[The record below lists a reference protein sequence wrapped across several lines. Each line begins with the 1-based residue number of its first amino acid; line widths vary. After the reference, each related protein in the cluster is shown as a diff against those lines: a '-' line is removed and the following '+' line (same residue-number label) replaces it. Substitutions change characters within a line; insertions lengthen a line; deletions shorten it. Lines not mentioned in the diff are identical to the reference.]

1 MIGAREAALLTLND
15 IFYNGA
21 YSNLAVKEM
30 LKKCRGMNKT
40 DKALFTNL
48 VYGVISHHYTIE
60 YVIKKYSSV
69 KLKKLAR
76 YVRIILELG
85 IYQLVFMD
93 KIPESAAVNESVKLA
108 KKYCKKGSE
117 RFVNGVLRAFAKDGC

>member
-93 KIPESAAVNESVKLA
+93 KIPESAINFSAKFGFNVDAVADSIIKSKSVICDSTK
-108 KKYCKKGSE
+108 
-117 RFVNGVLRAFAKDGC
+117 